1 MRAHAVVTALLL
13 LTRVIPASAQELSAE
28 TLQAIN
34 AASRAR
40 VRLADEG
47 WHRLAGTGRG
57 MSADGGRLYVRDGNA
72 DSSLT
77 EVALGDVRELQVARG
92 SNAGKGAFIGGA
104 IGLGLS
110 IVAVIALV
118 RRRLDHP
125 QRRAGSRRD
134 AGQHRRGR
142 RHRRPGGKCLD
153 PLADRVRGRR
163 ALNGA
168 PASVPP
174 CYWFAQLTLG
184 FHIANMPDG
193 FGRQAQMWR
202 ADTPSW
208 GRGAKGTPRS
218 VGGSA
223 ERLSGTT

>member
-40 VRLADEG
+40 VRLGDEG

-57 MSADGGRLYVRDGNA
+57 MSADGGRLYVRDGKA

-110 IVAVIALV
+110 IVAVIALSG
-118 RRRLDHP
+118 DDWATP
-125 QRRAGSRRD
+125 S
-134 AGQHRRGR
+134 AGQAVAGMLVNTAA
-142 RHRRPGGKCLD
+142 GAGI
-153 PLADRVRGRR
+153 G
-163 ALNGA
+163 AL
-168 PASVPP
+168 V
-174 CYWFAQLTLG
+174 
-184 FHIANMPDG
+184 
-193 FGRQAQMWR
+193 
-202 ADTPSW
+202 
-208 GRGAKGTPRS
+208 
-218 VGGSA
+218 GSA
-223 ERLSGTT
+223 STHWRTVYGADAR

>member
-40 VRLADEG
+40 VRLADDD
-47 WHRLAGTGRG
+47 WHRLAGTGRAASPEG
-57 MSADGGRLYVRDGNA
+57 DRVYLRDSSST
-72 DSSLT
+72 SSLT
-77 EVALGDVRELQVARG
+77 EVPLHDVREVQVARG
-92 SNAGKGAFIGGA
+92 SNAGKGGVPGRRYWPRIRHRGRHPR
-104 IGLGLS
+104 LG
-110 IVAVIALV
+110 
-118 RRRLDHP
+118 RRLDHADP
-125 QRRAGSRRD
+125 GGGGHRHAD
-134 AGQHRRGR
+134 HHRRGR

-202 ADTPSW
+202 AHTPSW